1 MKPML
6 TSLLLLVAA
15 NGATQAQPAPTAP
28 IAEPNPKTMS
38 GKEIREHNAKLA
50 RSHPFFIRC
59 VKLEATG
66 SLVKGKASCRTNQ
79 QWAAADEAG
88 NREARDIADR
98 MASKA
103 GNSN

>member
-1 MKPML
+1 ML
-6 TSLLLLVAA
+6 TSLLLLAA
-15 NGATQAQPAPTAP
+15 SATATAP
-28 IAEPNPKTMS
+28 SVEVTEPNPKAMS
-38 GKEIREHNAKLA
+38 AKEMREHNAKLA
-50 RSHPFFIRC
+50 RNHPFFIRC
-59 VKLEATG
+59 VKSADTG
-66 SLVKGKASCRTNQ
+66 SLVKRKASCRTNQ

>member
-1 MKPML
+1 ML
-6 TSLLLLVAA
+6 SSLLLLVAA
-15 NGATQAQPAPTAP
+15 SGATAQPAPATP
-28 IAEPNPKTMS
+28 VAEPNPKAMS
-38 GKEIREHNAKLA
+38 GQEIRDHNAKLA

-59 VKLEATG
+59 VRSEATG
-66 SLVKGKASCRTNQ
+66 SLVKRKASCRTNQ

-103 GNSN
+103 TVTN

>member
-1 MKPML
+1 ML
-6 TSLLLLVAA
+6 NILLLLAA
-15 NGATQAQPAPTAP
+15 ATSTAP
-28 IAEPNPKTMS
+28 ATVPGIDITEPNPKKMS

-50 RSHPFFIRC
+50 RNHPFFIRC
-59 VKLEATG
+59 IKKEETG
-66 SLVKGKASCRTNQ
+66 SLVKRKASCRTND

-103 GNSN
+103 ANSN